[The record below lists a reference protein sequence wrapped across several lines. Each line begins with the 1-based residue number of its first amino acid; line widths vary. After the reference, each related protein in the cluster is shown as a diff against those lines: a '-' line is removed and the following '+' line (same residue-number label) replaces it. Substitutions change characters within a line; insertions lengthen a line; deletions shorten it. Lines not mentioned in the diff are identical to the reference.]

1 MQRWHLTKAVDRQ
14 LIEVKQTNEQTDT
27 HTIARCLDQSRRRAD
42 LCAAPKLQCKCNER
56 KTDSDIQ
63 ASVQVGVIVVVGIGV
78 GVAVGIGVV
87 VKYTRT
93 RSLNAGMTLTAI
105 KKQITNSDFCHV
117 TSKKERETHNEQDT
131 KRIAQSSAEFALKFK
146 LRVNSQILRLV

>member
-27 HTIARCLDQSRRRAD
+27 HTIARCLDQSRRRAAHTHRS
-42 LCAAPKLQCKCNER
+42 LCGCQTPMQDGCR
-56 KTDSDIQ
+56 H
-63 ASVQVGVIVVVGIGV
+63 SVRVGVVV
-78 GVAVGIGVV
+78 GVV
-87 VKYTRT
+87 VKYTWT

-117 TSKKERETHNEQDT
+117 TSKKEQETHTQRTRHKTHCSIEC
-131 KRIAQSSAEFALKFK
+131 S
-146 LRVNSQILRLV
+146 ILL